1 MPQQHILELK
11 GLTKKF
17 GGLFAVRDLDLKMPP
32 GEIYGLIGPNG
43 SGKTT
48 TIKMIAGLYRPTRG
62 SVSVAGH
69 DALKTPYRAKAEIG
83 YVPDEPAGYDLL
95 TGREFL
101 EFVGE
106 AFRVDR
112 KLRDERISCLLAR
125 FKLEETANGAF
136 GRSSRGTRQKLS
148 IIAALI
154 HEPKLLLIDEPMV
167 GLDPWSA
174 KVAEELFREFAD
186 AGGSVL
192 LSTHVLPT
200 AERLCGRVG
209 LLKGGKII
217 EEGSVDKISAKAG
230 MPGGSL
236 EDCYLKLAAD

>member
-1 MPQQHILELK
+1 MPQFNLELK

-17 GGLFAVRDLDLKMPP
+17 GALFAVRDLALRLPP

-48 TIKMIAGLYRPTRG
+48 TIKMIAGLYRPTKG
-62 SVSVAGH
+62 QIKIAGT
-69 DALKTPYRAKAEIG
+69 DALKSPYRAKAEIG
-83 YVPDEPAGYDLL
+83 YIPDEPAGYDLL

-106 AFRVDR
+106 AF
-112 KLRDERISCLLAR
+112 KLKRNERDERIAGLLER
-125 FKLEETANGAF
+125 FKLEETANGTF

-154 HEPKLLLIDEPMV
+154 HQPKVLLIDEPMV

-174 KVAEELFREFAD
+174 RVAEDLFREFASV
-186 AGGSVL
+186 GGSIL

-200 AERLCGRVG
+200 AERLCRRVG
-209 LLKGGKII
+209 ILNDGRLV
-217 EEGSVDKISAKAG
+217 EEGSVDELGAKAG
-230 MPGGSL
+230 VSGGTL
-236 EDCYLKLAAD
+236 EDYYLKLSR